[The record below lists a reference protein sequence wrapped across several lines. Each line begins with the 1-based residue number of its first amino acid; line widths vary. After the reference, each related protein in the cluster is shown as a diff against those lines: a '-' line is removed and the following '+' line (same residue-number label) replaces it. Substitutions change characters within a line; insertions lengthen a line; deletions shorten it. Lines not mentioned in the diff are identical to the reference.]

1 MVSSEEDSL
10 GKFKVVPSVTAAAA
24 AVAAAGGRRRRK
36 EFKGSRVDLWF
47 MVY

>member
-24 AVAAAGGRRRRK
+24 AVAAAGGRRRK